1 MSRASHSD
9 MSSSTTSSAPPK
21 ANAVSHEA
29 VLNWLSELR
38 AAMRTASFIELFD
51 FDGVNALDVLLS
63 PLYLAALN
71 TLRSG
76 GRESRPAAGRLVG
89 RLRDWAYHRK
99 IDWRQRIAAR
109 HSAPVRPADVVLWTR
124 DITHTVNMLP
134 VAAALRERG
143 TACGILACQANI
155 FNELRER
162 NVEAVYTL
170 GAWPQI
176 VRNARREGARRAK
189 RLAAFGRWPVPEI
202 PLAEILER
210 AVRTTTIRQLPQVSE
225 AIANARATLDNF
237 GCRVLVV
244 GNDLTIEGRAASR
257 VAAMRDIP
265 TAVFMHG
272 TITGGP
278 LHALHYA
285 DRLLVF
291 GDSQRRELVH
301 LGVADERIVVCGAPS
316 LDQRPH
322 QTGRIHPMLESRLG
336 LRSGEP
342 WILVATSGPGHSIS
356 HAHHERVVANLV
368 RLSAALPEVPLVVK
382 LHRKDRIGYYQ
393 RGLKD
398 RAGAK
403 FFVIPHHTPGFPS
416 DIFEWLQGCSMVLT
430 GMSAVAMEAM
440 LMDVPVITMDYCDE
454 IRGADFIDAGATM
467 HVRTGQALEAAVGK
481 ILAAGGAPED
491 VCQRVQAYL
500 KDAYLA
506 LDGCSAKRGAAA
518 LCELAE
524 SGKP

>member
-1 MSRASHSD
+1 M
-9 MSSSTTSSAPPK
+9 
-21 ANAVSHEA
+21 A
-29 VLNWLSELR
+29 VLNWLDELR
-38 AAMRTASFIELFD
+38 PAMRTASCAELLD
-51 FDGVNALDVLLS
+51 FDGLDALDVLLS

-99 IDWRQRIAAR
+99 IAWRQRIAAR

-134 VAAALRERG
+134 VVAALRERG

-176 VRNARREGARRAK
+176 IRKARREGARRAK
-189 RLAAFGRWPVPEI
+189 RLASCGRWPVPPFEI
-202 PLAEILER
+202 PLAESLER

-225 AIANARATLDNF
+225 AIANARAALDYF

-257 VAAMRDIP
+257 VAAMRGIP

-272 TITGGP
+272 TITATP
-278 LHALHYA
+278 LHALHCA

-301 LGVADERIVVCGAPS
+301 LGIADERIVVCGAPS
-316 LDQRPH
+316 LDRRPR
-322 QTGRIHPMLESRLG
+322 QTGRIHPWLASRLG
-336 LRSGEP
+336 LRAGEP
-342 WILVATSGPGHSIS
+342 WILVATSGPGHTIS
-356 HAHHERVVANLV
+356 HAHHEKVVANLM
-368 RLSAALPEVPLVVK
+368 RLSAALPEVPVVVK
-382 LHRKDRIGYYQ
+382 LHRKDRLAYYR

-398 RAGAK
+398 RVGPK
-403 FFVIPHHTPGFPS
+403 FFVVPKGAPGFPT
-416 DIFEWLQGCSMVLT
+416 DIFEWLEGCSILLT
-430 GMSAVAMEAM
+430 GVSSVASEAM
-440 LMDVPVITMDYCDE
+440 LMDVPVITMDYCNE
-454 IRGADFIDAGATM
+454 IKGADFIDVGATV
-467 HVRTGQALEAAVGK
+467 HVRTFEALETAVRE
-481 ILAAGGAPED
+481 ILAAGGAPQE
-491 VCQRVQAYL
+491 VRRRVQAYL
-500 KDAYLA
+500 KGAFLE
-506 LDGCSAKRGAAA
+506 LDGRSAQRGAAA
-518 LCELAE
+518 LCELAGQ
-524 SGKP
+524 GKTP